1 LLGAGRLNY
10 NLKQCSH
17 VGRLM
22 VAYET
27 RPEHSGLLKKMQN
40 LLVCPNEQKL
50 DRRLGGAYCSK
61 RT

>member
-1 LLGAGRLNY
+1 LNY
-10 NLKQCSH
+10 DLKQCSH

-27 RPEHSGLLKKMQN
+27 IPEHSGLLKKMQN